1 MLLQSGRQRGAAR
14 LGGAHAAQRRDGP
27 GPFDVDRAQRAGLT
41 ADREDAEEAHRGRQ
55 EREPEAGV
63 DDSSLH
69 HQVEDPA
76 EQRGHEERG
85 RDEPSGEASAGGV
98 ARDDRHVALVGAQGE
113 DRQTRDDAGHR
124 AVRRHAPEADGRVEL
139 RDVEDVT
146 EQGEEAERGGN
157 RGHRLGDPQAPQLVQ
172 GEASAE
178 QEEAERGRLDHAPG
192 VRGGGQGVETE
203 GVVVPEVDA
212 RHMLEEE
219 GEREGRHEEPE
230 A

>member
-1 MLLQSGRQRGAAR
+1 MTRAIALCAAI
-14 LGGAHAAQRRDGP
+14 
-27 GPFDVDRAQRAGLT
+27 V
-41 ADREDAEEAHRGRQ
+41 AEA
-55 EREPEAGV
+55 
-63 DDSSLH
+63 
-69 HQVEDPA
+69 
-76 EQRGHEERG
+76 
-85 RDEPSGEASAGGV
+85 
-98 ARDDRHVALVGAQGE
+98 
-113 DRQTRDDAGHR
+113 T
-124 AVRRHAPEADGRVEL
+124 GRVEL

-172 GEASAE
+172 GEARAE

-219 GEREGRHEEPE
+219 GERDGRHEEPE